1 MSTSAADGTR
11 AWRTLST
18 VHPFATP
25 WLKLRQ
31 DSVATHDG
39 AIITYTFVD
48 HPGFVTIVPVTPAGE
63 VLLLRQYRYA
73 AQTWCWELPA
83 GAIEPGEDGRVSAQ
97 RELAEEVGGST
108 DDLRYIGAF
117 YTTVGMSNQQ
127 CHVYLARDV
136 EVGEMHLEPTEL
148 IDVVAVPWES
158 ALDMARAGIIAN
170 GPSALAL
177 MLCQPYV
184 PAPAELLAAA

>member
-1 MSTSAADGTR
+1 MSNVTIEGTR
-11 AWRTLST
+11 AWQTLST
-18 VHPFATP
+18 IHPFATP

-48 HPGFVTIVPVTPAGE
+48 HPGFVTIVPVTADGE

-83 GAIEPGEDGRVSAQ
+83 GAIEAGEDAATTAR
-97 RELAEEVGGST
+97 RELAEEVGGACGA
-108 DDLRYIGAF
+108 LQYIGAF

-136 EVGEMHLEPTEL
+136 AVGERMLEPTEL
-148 IDVVAVPWES
+148 LDVVAVPWDA
-158 ALDMARAGIIAN
+158 ALDMARAGMIAN

-184 PAPAELLAAA
+184 DSPSAMLAAA